1 MSLLPWAFKESNSL
15 TKPESIMEFVNDT
28 RSPTAFLN
36 DIQEYYDLRETY
48 CKGLWD
54 MADELYEKLAY
65 SDRLVDPTNL
75 TGRNVVPARVYGYVQ
90 YLLTQIF
97 LKRPKYLLKP
107 DAARLEDLAGHM
119 EVAINNFI
127 KRPHLRQ
134 FRYAGIDCAL
144 TGIGW
149 VWVGCEIDKDIAATA
164 RMRRKRIAKAMSDD
178 PMLAVLG
185 DQVIA
190 DVVSQEDSINL
201 EESAELT
208 YEMDDRVKRAQL
220 FIRHTPHKR
229 MVYDATCDSYDNM
242 LWIGEEQYVPLEAV
256 KKEKLFQ
263 NTEGLQPTA
272 VIKGMWKYANN
283 NELGRGRQR
292 FIGQRNSRR
301 QFVAVYPVSAKNEDG
316 TWDRYWFARG
326 HKPWLR
332 IERAQ
337 YDLGCPAV
345 PLTWNDRGE
354 KIFATSDITQGIDTI
369 LTEQMLMTRLLDATS
384 REAED
389 ILLYDKDKL
398 KDLESAI
405 SDNSDVGLNI
415 GVPGGIP
422 QGGIRAIA
430 DFLPRQSKVDRLLPY
445 LAILERHYEM
455 AWGMGPNQQL
465 QALRSDTS
473 ATESAELAK
482 QAQVRMAVKAE
493 SAEEFTAIVG
503 KKILQLMAQ
512 FFGPEQIEPLCGPE
526 GAKAWQKEN
535 FTKGD
540 IQNGLSVEV
549 EVGSMRPETDESR
562 MQMLNQIISEAM
574 QNPVLAQG
582 WNIMEVNK
590 LRAKVMGIRDGSK
603 ILNQGAQNPEMLQGL
618 MQFALSQGGGGGK
631 GSAPGQKG
639 KSNAEAARPQ
649 AVQ

>member
-15 TKPESIMEFVNDT
+15 TKPESILEFINDT
-28 RSPTAFLN
+28 RSPAAFLN
-36 DIQEYYDLRETY
+36 DIEEYYDLRETY

-65 SDRLVDPTNL
+65 SDRQLDPTNL
-75 TGRNVVPARVYGYVQ
+75 QGRNVIPARVYGYVQ
-90 YLLTQIF
+90 YLLTQVF

-107 DAARLEDLAGHM
+107 DSARLEDLAGHM
-119 EVAINNFI
+119 EVALNNFI

-144 TGIGW
+144 TGAGW
-149 VWVGCEIDKDIAATA
+149 VWVGCEIDKDVAAAA
-164 RMRRKRIAKAMSDD
+164 RMRRKRIAKAMKDD
-178 PMLAVLG
+178 PALAILG
-185 DQVIA
+185 DQIIA
-190 DVVSQEDSINL
+190 DVVSQGDSIDL

-208 YEMDDRVKRAQL
+208 YEMDDRVRRQQL
-220 FIRHTPHKR
+220 YIRHTPHKR
-229 MVYDATCDSYDNM
+229 MVYDATCSSPDDM
-242 LWIGEEQYVPLEAV
+242 LWVGEEQYVLLEAV

-272 VIKGMWKYANN
+272 VIKGMWKYANAN
-283 NELGRGRQR
+283 QLGRGRSR
-292 FIGQRNSRR
+292 FIGQRNSRK
-301 QFVAVYPVSAKNEDG
+301 QFVAIYPIVAKNGDG
-316 TWDRYWFARG
+316 TWDKYWFARG
-326 HKPWLR
+326 HKPFLR

-345 PLTWNDRGE
+345 PLSWNDRGE
-354 KIFATSDITQGIDTI
+354 KIFAVSDITQGIDTI
-369 LTEQMLMTRLLDATS
+369 LTEQLLKTRLLDATS

-405 SDNSDVGLNI
+405 SDNPDVGLNI
-415 GVPGGIP
+415 GVPGGMG
-422 QGGIRAIA
+422 QGIRSVA

-445 LAILERHYEM
+445 LAILERDYEM

-473 ATESAELAK
+473 ATESAELARN
-482 QAQVRMAVKAE
+482 AQVRMAIKAE
-493 SAEEFTAIVG
+493 SAEEFVAVVG

-526 GAKAWQKEN
+526 GAKAWQRED
-535 FTKGD
+535 FTKSD

-549 EVGSMRPETDESR
+549 EVGSMRPETDDSR
-562 MQMLNQIISEAM
+562 MQILNMIIQEAM

-582 WNIMEVNK
+582 WNIMEVQK
-590 LRAKVMGIRDGSK
+590 LRSKIMGVRDGSK
-603 ILNQGAQNPEMLQGL
+603 IINQSAQNPQMLQGL
-618 MQFALSQGGGGGK
+618 MQLALSGAQGAK
-631 GSAPGQKG
+631 GSAPAARGE
-639 KSNAEAARPQ
+639 SNAQAARPG